1 LLDTV
6 KLNLQDYKITSRAQ
20 VQVQPAPYTA
30 GTGTRT
36 EDVMLWDDGE
46 RQHWGKYAFF
56 NADNFN
62 VNIKEMVSTDKRET
76 LCMVQFSVPKVAI
89 GSNFE
94 TVDERQT
101 AKAFKQIEKQLADV
115 GILTSIENAR
125 LSRIDAVKTFETEEN
140 FGCYM
145 PVLSMMSGKRVRRRD
160 EGTSMLWLNGMQEIS
175 MYDKREEMLAKKRDV
190 AGIPSNTF
198 RCEWRGLK
206 PRKVS
211 EVLGLKTVKE
221 LLGNYDKVRT
231 TYRDVMRE
239 QLFNRTPSEIS
250 LMTVRSIQEELELFI
265 ERGDRFP
272 FQNWLKA
279 VACRRGISNFDAAK
293 TAIRQCAPNRM
304 TAYRWAKW
312 LDEAQLEAK
321 ALEIVA
327 PSKRTIA
334 SLYSELQDKV
344 LSD

>member
-1 LLDTV
+1 
-6 KLNLQDYKITSRAQ
+6 

-62 VNIKEMVSTDKRET
+62 VNIKELKARGKRET

-94 TVDERQT
+94 TVDEKQT
-101 AKAFKQIEKQLADV
+101 GKAFKQIEKQLKDV
-115 GILTSIENAR
+115 GIITSIKDAL
-125 LSRIDAVKTFETEEN
+125 LSRTDAVRSFETEEN
-140 FGCYM
+140 FSCYM
-145 PVLSMMSGKRVRRRD
+145 PVLSMMRGKRMHKTD
-160 EGTSMLWLNGMQEIS
+160 EGTSMLWRNGEQEIS

-190 AGIPSNTF
+190 NGVPSNTF
-198 RCEWRGLK
+198 RCEFRGK
-206 PRKVS
+206 TPKKVS
-211 EVLGLKTVKE
+211 STFGMRTVSD
-221 LLGNYDKVRT
+221 LLDNYDTIRE
-231 TYRDVMRE
+231 TYQDVMRD

-293 TAIRQCAPNRM
+293 TAIHQCAPNRM

-312 LDEAQLEAK
+312 LDEAQIEAK